1 MINPHN
7 GHYKCLLL
15 KNYLVHLK
23 KKKSYFVLVGS
34 VATKNNSSKGFDAT
48 NMEKVP
54 A

>member
-1 MINPHN
+1 MAIINVC
-7 GHYKCLLL
+7 YSKTTWFTLR
-15 KNYLVHLK
+15 